1 MANQSISLPQR
12 VHLAQEHG
20 HREHVDNSMNIGGVT
35 GFELGELNR
44 QEVDDIDFD
53 VGHEA
58 TQGVNLPPRV
68 SLPQEHGHGQ
78 RDGHEDLSPTLQ
90 GQQI

>member
-12 VHLAQEHG
+12 VHLPQEHG
-20 HREHVDNSMNIGGVT
+20 HREHVDNRTNIGGVT

-58 TQGVNLPPRV
+58 TQGINLPRRV
-68 SLPQEHGHGQ
+68 SLPQEHGHRQ
-78 RDGHEDLSPTLQ
+78 RAAHEDLAPTLG
-90 GQQI
+90 GQRI